1 MVGNFDVPRRWL
13 RRTSRKL
20 HTCTASS
27 LVARVVAR
35 FSNILDDLTA
45 VKGKKITVTSPD
57 EVLSTQSERLLP

>member
-1 MVGNFDVPRRWL
+1 MFRVAGFVTHQEALLTRRL
-13 RRTSRKL
+13 V
-20 HTCTASS
+20 
-27 LVARVVAR
+27 VARVVAR